1 MTMDHGPSTEWK
13 TEKSEG
19 YKSKLGLI
27 MFGIYTPLYAIFIL
41 ICVLKPKLM
50 ATDIGSL
57 NLAIVYGF
65 GLIIIA
71 IIQALIYNYMCSKR
85 EKMDHDEEHAKGGVK

>member
-1 MTMDHGPSTEWK
+1 MAHGPSTDWK

-19 YKSKLGLI
+19 YKTKLGLI
-27 MFGIYTPLYAIFIL
+27 MFGIYTPLYIIFIL

-50 ATDIGSL
+50 GLDIGSL

-65 GLIIIA
+65 GLIVVA
-71 IIQALIYNYMCSKR
+71 VIQALIYNYMCSKR
-85 EKMDHDEEHAKGGVK
+85 EKQEREQNMLKGASNK